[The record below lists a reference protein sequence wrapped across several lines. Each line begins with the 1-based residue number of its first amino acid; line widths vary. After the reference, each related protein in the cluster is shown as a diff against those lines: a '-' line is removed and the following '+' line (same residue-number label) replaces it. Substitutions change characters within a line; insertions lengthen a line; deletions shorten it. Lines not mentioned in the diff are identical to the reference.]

1 MAMAETWLRVRELF
15 EQALHIEPGAV
26 SAWLG
31 EVEPNPEIRA
41 EVLSLIGN
49 HSHAGSFLDQPIA
62 ARAPDLLD
70 LDAPLVAGQSVG
82 PYTIV
87 REIGRGGM
95 GHVYLATDSRLGR
108 TVALKALPQ
117 ALVGSP
123 SQRERL
129 RREARAAAQLSHPG
143 ICTVYALEEVDGA
156 LYIASEFVDGH
167 TLREEI
173 RSGSRPSSEE
183 VRQTAVEIAQ
193 ALAGAHA
200 RGITHRD
207 LKPDNI
213 MRTADGR
220 VKLVDFG
227 LAIVDPAFEATI
239 EGRLTQSGMLV
250 GTPAYMAPE
259 QLNGQPADFRS
270 DVFAYGVVIHEF
282 ACGRHPFEAPTG
294 LAMAAR
300 VLEGGASGLDVQRP
314 DLPAGLSL
322 VVARCLRRV
331 PAERFASGAEILTA
345 LAVASPSQPSPRP
358 GGRVTGWWRRHQ
370 LTAIGLYFLAS
381 IVAWQ
386 IKEWQPGITSTLFL
400 AVGALA
406 TVGGMFRGHLIF
418 TQQMNPPAFAME
430 RRRAGPVTAVV
441 DVAIAMGL
449 AVSGLLVAA
458 ERPLAAV
465 LTIGLAVGIALAR
478 LLVEPTT
485 TTAAFEPPS
494 PGTSLQPPAS
504 GLHPPPS
511 P

>member
-1 MAMAETWLRVRELF
+1 
-15 EQALHIEPGAV
+15 
-26 SAWLG
+26 
-31 EVEPNPEIRA
+31 
-41 EVLSLIGN
+41 
-49 HSHAGSFLDQPIA
+49 
-62 ARAPDLLD
+62 
-70 LDAPLVAGQSVG
+70 
-82 PYTIV
+82 
-87 REIGRGGM
+87 
-95 GHVYLATDSRLGR
+95 
-108 TVALKALPQ
+108 
-117 ALVGSP
+117 
-123 SQRERL
+123 
-129 RREARAAAQLSHPG
+129 
-143 ICTVYALEEVDGA
+143 VYALEEVDGA

-173 RSGSRPSSEE
+173 RSGSRPSPEE
-183 VRQTAVEIAQ
+183 VRQTALEIAQ

-227 LAIVDPAFEATI
+227 LAVVDPAFDATI

-270 DVFAYGVVIHEF
+270 DVFAYGVVIHEV

-322 VVARCLRRV
+322 MVARCLRRL
-331 PAERFASGAEILTA
+331 PAERFASGAELVTA
-345 LAVASPSQPSPRP
+345 LVVASPSQPSAPRP
-358 GGRVTGWWRRHQ
+358 AGRVTGWWRRHQ
-370 LTAIGLYFLAS
+370 LTAIGLYVVAS
-381 IVAWQ
+381 MAAWQ
-386 IKEWQPGITSTLFL
+386 IKEWDPGIASTLFL

-418 TQQMNPPAFAME
+418 TEQMNPLAFALE

-441 DVAIAMGL
+441 DVAIALVL

-485 TTAAFEPPS
+485 TTAAFEPQGP
-494 PGTSLQPPAS
+494 
-504 GLHPPPS
+504 
-511 P
+511 